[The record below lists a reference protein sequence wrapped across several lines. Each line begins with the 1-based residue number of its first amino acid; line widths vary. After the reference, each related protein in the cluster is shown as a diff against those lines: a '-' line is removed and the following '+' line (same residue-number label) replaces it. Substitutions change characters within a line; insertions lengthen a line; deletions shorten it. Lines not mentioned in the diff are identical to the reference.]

1 MVERPFFLVSPSRES
16 PQKYARLFA
25 ISTVYIR
32 HSSLSLNQRGGGG
45 GGGEGPLISVKEK
58 ERINKV
64 MSMTFSSL
72 SEYSLNVESLSHEV
86 LVTYFVL
93 TCHFAFLMVDFT
105 EVFI

>member
-1 MVERPFFLVSPSRES
+1 MVERPFFLVIPSRES

-64 MSMTFSSL
+64 MSVTFSSAL
-72 SEYSLNVESLSHEV
+72 
-86 LVTYFVL
+86 
-93 TCHFAFLMVDFT
+93 
-105 EVFI
+105 